1 MHIMT
6 RTGLV
11 WSDSFLEHE
20 TGPHY
25 PERPE
30 RLSGIRGRLERAGVF
45 NKTVS
50 VEPFEADL
58 ALIER
63 VHSPEYIERF
73 RQRSERGLPYVDTVE
88 CPLCPRT
95 YYAARQAVGAMIRAC
110 DEVMA
115 GRLDSVFCAVRPPG
129 HHAEAD
135 KAYGFCYFNN
145 IAIAAEYL
153 RHEHGLERIAILDW
167 DVHHGN
173 GTQHHFEADPN
184 VLFCS
189 IHQHPRTLFPGTGF
203 EDERGQGPGTG
214 ATLNCPMM
222 PGSTDDHYYRAFD
235 RQILPAIAEFKPQF
249 LLISAGFD
257 AHLDDPLAHMDL
269 STEAFDWMTVQS
281 VRLMREL
288 GHPRVVS
295 VLEGGYNL
303 DALADCIQAH
313 LEGYHHSELR

>member
-1 MHIMT
+1 MHIMA

-11 WSDSFLEHE
+11 WSDCFLEHE

-30 RLSGIRGRLERAGVF
+30 RLSGIRPRLERAGVF
-45 NKTVS
+45 TKTVPI
-50 VEPFEADL
+50 EPFEADL
-58 ALIER
+58 QLVER
-63 VHSPEYIERF
+63 VHTLEYIERF

-95 YYAARQAVGAMIRAC
+95 FAAARQAVGGMIRAC

-153 RHEHGLERIAILDW
+153 RHEYGLERLAILDW

-203 EDERGQGPGTG
+203 EDERGRGAGSGT
-214 ATLNCPMM
+214 TLNCPMM
-222 PGSTDDHYYRAFD
+222 PGSTDEHYYRAFD

-288 GHPRVVS
+288 GCPRVIS
-295 VLEGGYNL
+295 ALEGGYNL

-313 LEGYHHSELR
+313 LEGYMHSELR